1 MDKRNFAPHASADL
15 EDRYP
20 GAHLTEADKDR
31 VRNATATIEELVST
45 DGLIL
50 FGLGEALSSIL
61 TTLLDT
67 TAAVGGEH
75 VALEV
80 ARQVGLRYGEDN
92 YSKYLRNRGLE
103 SNAEVFCAYQDYM
116 HTLRGPRHITA
127 WWASHDD
134 TSVLVER
141 TDCLYFCGRRGVPNK
156 LVAEL
161 ELSITQGYRRVD
173 PNLVIDNPQCL
184 TKGDAAGC
192 VHRFAFKEP
201 AEHA

>member
-1 MDKRNFAPHASADL
+1 MTEMRYAPHRSEIL
-15 EDRYP
+15 EERYP

-50 FGLGEALSSIL
+50 FALGEALSSIL

-67 TAAVGGEH
+67 TAAVGGEA

-103 SNAEVFCAYQDYM
+103 SGAEVFAAYQDYM

-127 WWASHDD
+127 WWATHDE
-134 TSVLVER
+134 SNVLVER
-141 TDCLYFCGRRGVPNK
+141 SDCLYFCGTRGVPNRY
-156 LVAEL
+156 VAEL
-161 ELSITQGYRRVD
+161 EFNITEGYRRVD

-184 TKGDAAGC
+184 TKGDNGC
-192 VHRFAFKEP
+192 VHRFAFKESTDQ
-201 AEHA
+201 HA